1 MAWSERLEGVA
12 ILARAVEPVETLRGL
27 PGDCEDSHSRYIEAA
42 IDGIIVGCL
51 FFPTAIRLP
60 GPKFANKLNWF
71 ERLVTRAADFSPA
84 AHRRS

>member
-51 FFPTAIRLP
+51 YLP
-60 GPKFANKLNWF
+60 NGDPASRT
-71 ERLVTRAADFSPA
+71 EVCQQAQLV
-84 AHRRS
+84 